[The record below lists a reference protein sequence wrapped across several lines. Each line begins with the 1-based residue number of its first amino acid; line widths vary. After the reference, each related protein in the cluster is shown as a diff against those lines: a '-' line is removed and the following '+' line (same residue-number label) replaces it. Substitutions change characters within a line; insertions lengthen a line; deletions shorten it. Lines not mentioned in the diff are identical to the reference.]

1 MANLSTNTQENPST
15 KENAISTLDGVAY
28 HLSDLSDI
36 AKQQLGS
43 LRATDVEIARL
54 EAQLAMLKTAR
65 IAYARAAKEE
75 LAN

>member
-1 MANLSTNTQENPST
+1 
-15 KENAISTLDGVAY
+15 
-28 HLSDLSDI
+28 LSDLSDI